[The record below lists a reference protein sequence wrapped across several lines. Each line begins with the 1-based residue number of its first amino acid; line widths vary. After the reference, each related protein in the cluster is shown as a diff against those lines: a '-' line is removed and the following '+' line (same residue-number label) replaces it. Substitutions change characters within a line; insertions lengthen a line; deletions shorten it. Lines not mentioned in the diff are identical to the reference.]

1 MRVVAQ
7 RVSEASV
14 LIKGKVVSQIEIG
27 LLILL
32 GIEASDTLDDIDYL
46 VKKLN
51 QLRIFSD
58 SDGKMNCSIQEVE
71 GRFLVVS
78 QFTLHASTNKG
89 NRPSFIR
96 ASAPEKAEELYI
108 LFMKELEEFAGV
120 PVQRGVF
127 GADMAVDMVNSG
139 PVTLILD
146 SKDKS
151 F

>member
-108 LFMKELEEFAGV
+108 LFMKELEEFAEV

>member
-14 LIKGKVVSQIEIG
+14 SIKGKVVSQIEIG

-58 SDGKMNCSIQEVE
+58 SDGKMNCSIQEVK

-78 QFTLHASTNKG
+78 QFTLHASTKKG

-96 ASAPEKAEELYI
+96 ASAPEKAEELYV
-108 LFMKELEEFAGV
+108 LFMKELEEFSEV

-127 GADMAVDMVNSG
+127 GADMAVHIVNSG

>member
-14 LIKGKVVSQIEIG
+14 LIKGRVVSQIEIG

-108 LFMKELEEFAGV
+108 LFMKELEEFAEV

>member
-14 LIKGKVVSQIEIG
+14 LIKGRVVSQIEIG

-71 GRFLVVS
+71 GCFLVVS

-108 LFMKELEEFAGV
+108 LFMKELEEFAEV